1 MAEPVRVAL
10 LVTCLVDLF
19 RPSVGFAAVAL
30 LEAAGCTVEV
40 PRAQTCCG
48 QPAYNSGDRA
58 DAKAI
63 ARQVLAVFAG
73 YDYVVAPSGS
83 CAGMVRV
90 HYPELFADE
99 PGMLAEAE
107 ALAARTWEL
116 VSFLVDVRGMEKV
129 AARWDKSATY
139 HDACSGLRELGV
151 KAQPRRL
158 LASVEGLRL
167 SELAD
172 CEVCCGFGGTFCVKY
187 PEISDKMVTDKAI
200 EIAATGAE
208 AVLAGDL
215 GCLLNIAGKLTR
227 LGIPVETRH
236 IAEVLAG
243 MADRIPAIGAS
254 LTRPSRESGN
264 PGAES
269 SIASPGPPLSRG

>member
-30 LEAAGCTVEV
+30 LETAGCTVEV

-58 DAKAI
+58 DAKRI
-63 ARQVLAVFAG
+63 ARQVIEAFVG

-90 HYPELFADE
+90 HYPQLFADE
-99 PGMLAEAE
+99 PEMLAA
-107 ALAARTWEL
+107 AQGLAARTYEL
-116 VSFLVDVRGMEKV
+116 VAFLVDVRGMNSV
-129 AARWDKSATY
+129 AARWERSATY

-151 KAQPRRL
+151 KAQPRQL

-167 SELAD
+167 CELASP
-172 CEVCCGFGGTFCVKY
+172 EVCCGFGGTFCVKY
-187 PEISDKMVTDKAI
+187 PEISDKMVADKAA

-215 GCLLNIAGKLTR
+215 GCLLNIAGKLLR
-227 LGIPVETRH
+227 LGSPVEARH

-243 MADRIPAIGAS
+243 MADEIPAIGMPA
-254 LTRPSRESGN
+254 G
-264 PGAES
+264 S
-269 SIASPGPPLSRG
+269 S